1 MHNRNQ
7 NYNIL
12 LRNVDSMPL
21 NGRLIKA
28 PNFPEINLQISCR
41 KIDSYWS
48 WKNDLEIGKVNS

>member
-1 MHNRNQ
+1 
-7 NYNIL
+7 
-12 LRNVDSMPL
+12 MPL

-48 WKNDLEIGKVNS
+48 WKNDLEIGKVNSWEYPIKH